1 MHGVEDKVLFV
12 EKSLSTEELNEL
24 YNLADL
30 QIDLSH
36 GEGYGLTVLECG
48 MAGTPQIV
56 NNHTTMQEIK
66 WLAGNIKLVDPAS
79 YSYRMGTTWAQPN
92 AVEVAEELELW
103 EGTAAIFSD
112 YGPEREETA
121 PRAIAGKW
129 EEVLQAKP
137 NNWNRY
143 RYGYA
148 AGNGVHT
155 ARQSAAKLC
164 QMMGWSA
171 LEVGS
176 YDAAFGHWA
185 DIFGVTH
192 KCLETKEHLAEKPKD
207 QISLVDSYLDDWPE
221 YDCLVITNSL
231 DQILGP
237 LDQTEC
243 LEILSRIQGY
253 DHVLLLAEPCYK
265 WGSER
270 FSDDQLRAS
279 MHAVGLKRFPTFEE
293 RFRRKAPHFVH
304 EVWSTGLSL
313 PKELHDDPQN

>member
-1 MHGVEDKVLFV
+1 
-12 EKSLSTEELNEL
+12 
-24 YNLADL
+24 
-30 QIDLSH
+30 
-36 GEGYGLTVLECG
+36 
-48 MAGTPQIV
+48 
-56 NNHTTMQEIK
+56 
-66 WLAGNIKLVDPAS
+66 
-79 YSYRMGTTWAQPN
+79 MGTTWAQPN